1 MLFLFKIELASEAEA
16 RKVLYAIYDL
26 RKNETVPDQEEI
38 NSDYYN
44 LFYQN
49 NLIINFFIFQ

>member
-1 MLFLFKIELASEAEA
+1 
-16 RKVLYAIYDL
+16 VLYAIYDL

-49 NLIINFFIFQ
+49 NLIINFFLY